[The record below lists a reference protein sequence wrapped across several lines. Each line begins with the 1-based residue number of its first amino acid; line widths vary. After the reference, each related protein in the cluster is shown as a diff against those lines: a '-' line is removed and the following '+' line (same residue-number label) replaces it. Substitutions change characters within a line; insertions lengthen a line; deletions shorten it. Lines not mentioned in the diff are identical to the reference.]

1 MPQWEKI
8 YETPVGYRAQILR
21 TLLESNNIPAVI
33 LNKQD
38 SSYLF
43 GHFEIFVPDD
53 YLIQGLIVLE
63 QADLE

>member
-1 MPQWEKI
+1 MPQWEKT
-8 YETPVGYRAQILR
+8 YETSVGYRAQMVR

-43 GHFEIFVPDD
+43 GHFEIFVPAD
-53 YLIQGLIVLE
+53 YVIKALIVLE
-63 QADLE
+63 QSDLE